1 MFGHY
6 MLLSGNVVFS
16 LMGVLASVRARAFV
30 YVCVCMCT
38 CARERERDRRY
49 DCHKRPYTVKARALF
64 WKQYRAAE
72 GLNKRSSLIG
82 FLGPH

>member
-30 YVCVCMCT
+30 YVCVCA
-38 CARERERDRRY
+38 CARVQEKERETEGMTVTKGLILS
-49 DCHKRPYTVKARALF
+49 KRGLYSGSSIELLKA
-64 WKQYRAAE
+64 
-72 GLNKRSSLIG
+72 
-82 FLGPH
+82 